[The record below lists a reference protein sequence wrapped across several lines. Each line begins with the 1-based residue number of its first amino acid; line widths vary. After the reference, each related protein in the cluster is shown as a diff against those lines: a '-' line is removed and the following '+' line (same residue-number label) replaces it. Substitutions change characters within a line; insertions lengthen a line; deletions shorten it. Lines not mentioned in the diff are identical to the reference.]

1 MVMLFVFTLLTSLKL
16 ALSRWT
22 DFNRDFLFRT
32 NRKQAIELE
41 KAITEAVK
49 DIERLNQEVWVIC
62 MSDKS
67 EW

>member
-1 MVMLFVFTLLTSLKL
+1 MLMLFVFTLLTSLKL
-16 ALSRWT
+16 ALSGWT

-32 NRKQAIELE
+32 NRKQTIELE

-49 DIERLNQEVWVIC
+49 DIERQNQEVWVIY